1 MFQVPQFKV
10 GLENISELLCLLDC
24 LSITRDASGKIAT
37 LRNALL
43 FFDTNI
49 LLFHQLLFI
58 LLFSC

>member
-10 GLENISELLCLLDC
+10 GLENISELFRLLDC

-43 FFDTNI
+43 FFDTHI